1 MDETCRD
8 YYESAEN
15 TAISRRRALEE
26 LRRHQLDAPEDV
38 AEFYANVGDCD
49 IYQAQAVLRWLGY

>member
-1 MDETCRD
+1 MDGTVRD

-15 TAISRRRALEE
+15 MAMTRKRALKE
-26 LRRHQLDAPEDV
+26 LRRHHLDTPKDV
-38 AEFYANVGDCD
+38 AEFYADLGDRD